1 MPFNGFIADDVLL
14 RFDVYPKVFV
24 KNKET
29 QIYINSAGGV
39 DNCLEPKKEY
49 TLVICALEGGRPLL
63 FPASGDYKEIKVTT
77 DDKCCVSFKHTF
89 TKEQQYFLRYVDEN
103 GRKIIQFPVY
113 CVEEDLAG
121 RYPLMGDLH
130 MHTRRSDG
138 HQDPALVAA
147 NYHAHGYDFFAI
159 TDHHR
164 YYPSLEAIEAY
175 KDVPLEFNIVPGEE
189 VHMPTMTDGHSFEP
203 HIVNFGG
210 QYSINAMVEDPED
223 YEDEIMARNTKAMR
237 SIIED
242 CPDVMTLEEFSDK
255 MHDLASK
262 TEVPEGVDAI
272 NAATARWIYDEIRKA
287 GGLGIFPHPTWIQ
300 DVFHVPDV
308 FTDYLFDNRI
318 FDAFEVLGGENY
330 YEHNGFQTHRYYD
343 ECVKGNRVPV
353 VGSTDSHSS
362 LPSNRNG
369 FICKTVVFSL
379 ENERTAIIKAI
390 KDYYSVAVDTI
401 NEDFRLVGET
411 RLARYT
417 CFLLKN
423 FFPLHDMLCF
433 EEGRLMKQ
441 YVYGTDAEKEEA
453 KKLLCA
459 INGRIQRQREKYFAF

>member
-1 MPFNGFIADDVLL
+1 MAFDGFKADELL
-14 RFDVYPKVFV
+14 LGFDVYPKVFV

-29 QIYINSAGGV
+29 EIHICPTGGN
-39 DNCLEPKKEY
+39 DNRLTPNTEY
-49 TLVICALEGGRPLL
+49 TLVVCALEGGNPKLY
-63 FPASGDYKEIKVTT
+63 PASGDFREKKVAT
-77 DDKCCVSFKHTF
+77 DENCAVCFTHSFD
-89 TKEQQYFLRYVDEN
+89 KEQEYFLRFIDCDGKRVV
-103 GRKIIQFPVY
+103 QFPVY
-113 CVEEDLAG
+113 CVDEDLAG

-164 YYPSLEAIEAY
+164 YYPALEAIAAY
-175 KDVPLEFNIVPGEE
+175 KDVPTEFNIVPGEE
-189 VHMPTMTDGHSFEP
+189 VHLPDMVNGHRLEA

-210 QYSINAMVEDPED
+210 EYSINALVEDPED
-223 YEDEIMARNTKAMR
+223 WEDEIMARETKSMR

-242 CPDVMTLEEFSDK
+242 CPDVMTLEEFSEK
-255 MHDLASK
+255 MEALAQEI
-262 TEVPEGVDAI
+262 TVPEGVDKI
-272 NAATARWIYDEIRKA
+272 NAAIAKWIYDEIRKA
-287 GGLGIFPHPTWIQ
+287 GGLGIFPHPTWISN
-300 DVFHVPDV
+300 VFHVPEA
-308 FTDYLFDNRI
+308 FNSFLFDNRI

-343 ECVKGNRVPV
+343 ECAKGNRVPV

-362 LPSNRNG
+362 YHTNRNG
-369 FICKTVVFSL
+369 FICKTLVFSP
-379 ENERTAIIKAI
+379 ENERKALIKSI
-390 KDYYSVAVDTI
+390 KDYYSVAIDTI
-401 NEDFRLVGET
+401 NEDFRIVGET

-423 FFPLHDMLCF
+423 FFPLHDALCF

-441 YVYGTDAEKEEA
+441 YVYGTPAEKEEA
-453 KKLLCA
+453 KMLLTA